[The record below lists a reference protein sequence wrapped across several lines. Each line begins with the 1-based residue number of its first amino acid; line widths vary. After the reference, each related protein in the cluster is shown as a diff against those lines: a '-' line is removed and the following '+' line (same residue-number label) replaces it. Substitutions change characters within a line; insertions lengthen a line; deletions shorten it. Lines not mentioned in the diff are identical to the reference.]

1 MCIMYIVGLREYSDT
16 LLGGEGD
23 GAGFWGAIT
32 DRVLARPIALAT
44 LTTAALVALAIPML
58 SLNLGFNAGADAL
71 PDAAGGKRA
80 VELLEQHFSSS
91 LLDPAEIVVDTPD
104 VDAPEIMTA
113 VDSLIEQ
120 IEDSDA
126 FLGVSG
132 KRASQDR
139 DLLLIDVLVA
149 GKIDD
154 EVSEDAVKL
163 LRNTIIPEAFA
174 GTDARVYVAGDTADS
189 IDFTDRMYSSAVYV
203 FAFVLGLS
211 FLLMLVMFRSIVIP
225 IKAIVLNL
233 LSVAAVYGVLVM
245 VFQWGW
251 GIRIL
256 GSEETGVIEAW
267 LPLFLFGILF
277 GLSMDYHM
285 LVLNRIKEVYDE
297 TLQNEQ
303 AVSTGIRLTAGQI
316 TSAALI
322 MVGVFG
328 TFATSRI
335 LGLQQF
341 GLGLGVAVLIDAT
354 VIRVVLLPASMKL
367 LGDANWY
374 LPRWLDWL
382 PRVAPE
388 EPTPEPAQPYD

>member
-1 MCIMYIVGLREYSDT
+1 MR
-16 LLGGEGD
+16 
-23 GAGFWGAIT
+23 
-32 DRVLARPIALAT
+32 
-44 LTTAALVALAIPML
+44 
-58 SLNLGFNAGADAL
+58 
-71 PDAAGGKRA
+71 
-80 VELLEQHFSSS
+80 
-91 LLDPAEIVVDTPD
+91 
-104 VDAPEIMTA
+104 
-113 VDSLIEQ
+113 
-120 IEDSDA
+120 

-251 GIRIL
+251 GIKH
-256 GSEETGVIEAW
+256 
-267 LPLFLFGILF
+267 P
-277 GLSMDYHM
+277 
-285 LVLNRIKEVYDE
+285 
-297 TLQNEQ
+297 
-303 AVSTGIRLTAGQI
+303 RL
-316 TSAALI
+316 
-322 MVGVFG
+322 
-328 TFATSRI
+328 
-335 LGLQQF
+335 
-341 GLGLGVAVLIDAT
+341 
-354 VIRVVLLPASMKL
+354 
-367 LGDANWY
+367 
-374 LPRWLDWL
+374 
-382 PRVAPE
+382 
-388 EPTPEPAQPYD
+388 